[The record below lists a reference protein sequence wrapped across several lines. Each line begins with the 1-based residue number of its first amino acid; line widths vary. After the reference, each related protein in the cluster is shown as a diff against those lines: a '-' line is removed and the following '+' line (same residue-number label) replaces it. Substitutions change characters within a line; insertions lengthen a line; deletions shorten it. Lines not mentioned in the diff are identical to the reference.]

1 LRLKVTESDG
11 SPGNDDAAA
20 HVDLYD
26 VSRGVADGWLFVG
39 DSITANG
46 MGHARLPAFSTQS
59 FSGQVEQ
66 LAGVAPP
73 QENAGMPNWTTLDV
87 ARVLPEWLAIFPG
100 RYVTLAL
107 GTNDAAGDLAPEQF
121 YEHMSALAR
130 KVIEAG
136 KVPVVPTIPWSR
148 EPYHAARIPALNA
161 QIRRLYASTPE
172 VLQGPDLYSLFS
184 NHERYI
190 SSDGVH
196 PTDDGNAALRRAWAA
211 MAARLVYGSSAPT
224 AEAAGS

>member
-11 SPGNDDAAA
+11 SPGNTDAAA
-20 HVDLYD
+20 HVDIYD
-26 VSRGVADGWLFVG
+26 VSGGVAEGWLFVG

-46 MGHARLPAFSTQS
+46 MGHGRLPAISAQS

-87 ARVLPEWLAIFPG
+87 ARVLPDWLAIFPG

-107 GTNDAAGDLAPEQF
+107 GTNDAAGGMAPAQF
-121 YEHMSALAR
+121 YDQISALAR
-130 KVIEAG
+130 RVIEAG

-148 EPYHAARIPALNA
+148 EPYHAERIPALNA
-161 QIRRLYASTPE
+161 QIRRLYASTPQ

-184 NHERYI
+184 NNERFI
-190 SSDGVH
+190 SADGVH
-196 PTDDGNAALRRAWAA
+196 PTDEGYAVLRRAWAVT
-211 MAARLVYGSSAPT
+211 AAKLVYGSSATT
-224 AEAAGS
+224 ADP